1 MLAQPHGS
9 FTPAWFSCSPTHCL
23 RRFERSDCGC
33 KGVSL
38 CILRVVARK
47 LPARFAASVFVAR
60 SPMGGGSHG
69 APAVWL
75 GAKGTYP
82 ICPILRRRYL
92 ASLSLSRSREKLR
105 LYDSGGK
112 GGAPLWFCYILN
124 SKIALISRECRR
136 SRISSSIP

>member
-1 MLAQPHGS
+1 MYSA
-9 FTPAWFSCSPTHCL
+9 
-23 RRFERSDCGC
+23 RRCPQAAS
-33 KGVSL
+33 SL
-38 CILRVVARK
+38 CGVGVR
-47 LPARFAASVFVAR
+47 R
-60 SPMGGGSHG
+60 SFSDGGSHG

-112 GGAPLWFCYILN
+112 GVHHCGFI
-124 SKIALISRECRR
+124 IS
-136 SRISSSIP
+136 